1 LEKREHRWRAL
12 GCGAG
17 AGLLLGF
24 VDWFACG
31 LAATP
36 GSLALA
42 SLGLGL
48 AGGCA
53 AGALA
58 AVLGR
63 PALASGLVLAAGIA
77 LEGLSIAS
85 KELAGTGQLVAAAAV
100 MLLAGLALLGLLRDD
115 LGARWPGLAALA
127 TLPAA
132 GWLAAFLTEAPL
144 AGVAACAA
152 PLAWI
157 ALARRARPAVL
168 GAALLAPLAVLL
180 VAQRAPASPAHRAP
194 PPATATSAGPSVVLL
209 VIDTLRADA
218 LDPAGALASFA
229 REGVEFRQCVS
240 AAPWTLPAVSSLLT
254 GLWPSQHGAVTAATP
269 LAEEITTL
277 AELLHASGYAT
288 GAFTGGAFVGEAHRL
303 DQGFEAFEA
312 GCERRFANF
321 PLRQPLVWRL
331 AKNRHFPLRPLVR
344 AVDESVGLA
353 GVLSAARAWAEGET
367 QRPKFLFLHTY
378 QVHDYYLYD
387 PDLDDAVLAAGP
399 SASARF
405 AGRLSVPPSE
415 LVTADQADLDHFRAL
430 YQGRVRAVEELFP
443 SLVDALEPLVGAD
456 ALWIVT
462 ADHGE
467 GFDAASGRVH
477 HGGRLHEDLLRVPL
491 FLRMPGRLAPGQVVE
506 PSVRSVDVLPTVLAL
521 LGLPVPS
528 GLAGESLLPALS
540 GERPYPAT
548 AFAEELA
555 HGYGLFALR
564 QAGWKWIRAPGH
576 EELYRLDEDPA
587 EKAPLSRPVPEELR
601 AEARTFAERF
611 PPRRTVEVEL
621 DDATLQQLHALGYV
635 H

>member
-1 LEKREHRWRAL
+1 LETSEQRWRAL

-17 AGLLLGF
+17 AGLLLGL

-36 GSLALA
+36 TSLALA

-48 AGGCA
+48 AGGFA

-58 AVLGR
+58 AARGR

-85 KELAGTGQLVAAAAV
+85 KELAGSGQLVAAAAV
-100 MLLAGLALLGLLRDD
+100 LLVAGLALLGLLREN
-115 LGARWPGLAALA
+115 LGERWPGLAALA
-127 TLPAA
+127 TLPSA
-132 GWLAAFLTEAPL
+132 GWLAARLTESPL
-144 AGVAACAA
+144 AGIAACAA

-168 GAALLAPLAVLL
+168 AAALLAPLALL
-180 VAQRAPASPAHRAP
+180 LAAQRAPAGPAHRAP
-194 PPATATSAGPSVVLL
+194 PPATATSTGPSVVLL

-218 LDPAGALASFA
+218 LDPTGSLASFA

-269 LAEEITTL
+269 LAEEVTTL
-277 AELLHASGYAT
+277 AELLHAAGYAT
-288 GAFTGGAFVGEAHRL
+288 GAFTGGAFVGEGHRL

-312 GCERRFANF
+312 GCERRFAPF
-321 PLRQPLVWRL
+321 SLRQPLVWRL

-353 GVLSAARAWAEGET
+353 GVLAAARAWAEGEP

-399 SASARF
+399 SSSSRF
-405 AGRLSVPPSE
+405 AGRLSVPPRE
-415 LVTADQADLDHFRAL
+415 FLTASQADLDHFHAL
-430 YQGRVRAVEELFP
+430 YRGRVRVVEELFP
-443 SLVDALEPLVGAD
+443 ALVDTLEPLVGAD

-491 FLRMPGRLAPGQVVE
+491 LLRMPGRLTPGQVVE

-521 LGLPVPS
+521 LGLPAPQ
-528 GLAGESLLPALS
+528 GLAGESLLPALA

-564 QAGWKWIRAPGH
+564 QAGWKWIRAPGR

-587 EKAPLSRPVPEELR
+587 ERTPVSGPVPEALR

-611 PPRRTVEVEL
+611 PPRRSAEVEL
-621 DDATLQQLHALGYV
+621 DGTTLEQLRALGYV